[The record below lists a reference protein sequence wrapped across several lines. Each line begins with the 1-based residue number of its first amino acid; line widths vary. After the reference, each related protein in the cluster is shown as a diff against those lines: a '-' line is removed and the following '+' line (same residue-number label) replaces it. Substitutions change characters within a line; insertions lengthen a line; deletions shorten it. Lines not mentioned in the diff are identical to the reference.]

1 MDKFFESELRVL
13 EVLWDKGEMS
23 AGALAKKLAVFY
35 GWNRNTTYTVV
46 TKLVRKGL
54 VEREDPGFLCR
65 ALVTR
70 EEAQRQETEN
80 LISRMFNGSRIQF
93 LSAFLSGGIS
103 DEEAKALREMVEKL
117 G

>member
-1 MDKFFESELRVL
+1 M
-13 EVLWDKGEMS
+13 
-23 AGALAKKLAVFY
+23 
-35 GWNRNTTYTVV
+35 
-46 TKLVRKGL
+46 
-54 VEREDPGFLCR
+54 
-65 ALVTR
+65 TR